1 MLKIPLDTS
10 SIVFALQNGI
20 DIFLAF
26 GEQLDAIPIISN
38 GVIRELRNLSLRR
51 TKQGNAARLAAQLIE
66 LHRVAIASDKR
77 SFDEWVLA
85 PSMGF
90 EQVCTNDLALK
101 KGLRIKGI
109 KVISVS
115 KKGILK

>member
-1 MLKIPLDTS
+1 MRKIPLDTS
-10 SIVFALQNGI
+10 SIVFALQNGV
-20 DIFLAF
+20 DIFFVFNEHLNA
-26 GEQLDAIPIISN
+26 APVISA
-38 GVIRELRNLSLRR
+38 GVIRELSNLSYKK
-51 TKQGNAARLAAQLIE
+51 TKQGKAARLALQLIQH
-66 LHRVAIASDKR
+66 HRIEIAKDSR
-77 SFDEWVLA
+77 SFDDWVMDHSA
-85 PSMGF
+85 GF